1 MARASIV
8 GAGMTKFAI
17 HDTTLQELFAEAA
30 FDAIDDAG
38 IAHDEI
44 DGFYL
49 GNTMGGMTEHSI
61 HLAPAV
67 AAHIGLSGIPCQRF
81 EDACATSSNA
91 FKHAVQAV
99 ESGIHDVVLAGGV
112 ERCSRSTGIET
123 PGMTRIFDSVV
134 HKQTEQ
140 PAGMTA
146 PAFFALLTK
155 RHMHQHGTTRDQ
167 LAEIAVKNH
176 YHGGLNPRAQFG
188 EAITVD
194 DVLESPMV
202 ADPFRLYDCCPFSDG
217 ASAVLVTSE
226 EAAESF
232 NGSAVEVCGI
242 GHSTDTVPIADNP
255 VPHATNAARRAARAA
270 YMQADIGPKDVDF
283 AEVHDCFTG
292 EEIMAV
298 EALGLYDDG
307 EGGPAA
313 EAGDFYIDGAM
324 PINPS
329 GGLKAK
335 GHPLGATGTAQL
347 VELVDHL
354 RGNAGDRQVEGA
366 TTGVAHNL
374 GGDASTTMVTV
385 LEAGA

>member
-30 FDAIDDAG
+30 FAAIDDAG
-38 IAHDEI
+38 VSTDEI
-44 DGFYL
+44 DGLYL

-61 HLAPAV
+61 HLAPAI
-67 AAHIGLSGIPCQRF
+67 ASHIGLSGIPCQRF

-99 ESGIHDVVLAGGV
+99 ESGRHDVVIAGGV
-112 ERCSRSTGIET
+112 ERCSRSTGIDT

-146 PAFFALLTK
+146 PGFFALLTK
-155 RHMHQHGTTRDQ
+155 RHMHEHGTTREQ

-176 YHGGLNPRAQFG
+176 YHGSLNPRAQFG
-188 EAITVD
+188 DEITID

-217 ASAVLVTSE
+217 ASAVIVASE
-226 EAAESF
+226 DAVGSFDGEAVDVA
-232 NGSAVEVCGI
+232 GI
-242 GHSTDTVPIADNP
+242 GHSTDTVPIADNSA
-255 VPHATNAARRAARAA
+255 PHRTEAARRAARAA
-270 YMQADIGPKDVDF
+270 YEQAGIGPAEVDF

-292 EEIMAV
+292 EEVMAV
-298 EALGLYDDG
+298 EALGLYEDG
-307 EGGPAA
+307 DGGPAA
-313 EAGDFYIDGAM
+313 AAGDFYIDGAM

-347 VELVDHL
+347 VELTDHL
-354 RGNAGDRQVEGA
+354 RGDAGDRQVEGA
-366 TTGVAHNL
+366 STGVAHNL

>member
-30 FDAIDDAG
+30 FGAIDDAG
-38 IAHDEI
+38 IASDEI
-44 DGFYL
+44 DALYL

-61 HLAPAV
+61 HLAPAI
-67 AAHIGLSGIPCQRF
+67 ASHIGLSGIPCQRF

-99 ESGIHDVVLAGGV
+99 ESGRHEVVIAGGV
-112 ERCSRSTGIET
+112 ERCSRSTGIDT

-146 PAFFALLTK
+146 PGFFALLTK
-155 RHMHQHGTTRDQ
+155 RHMHEHGTTREQ

-176 YHGGLNPRAQFG
+176 HHGSLNPRAQFG
-188 EAITVD
+188 DEISID

-217 ASAVLVTSE
+217 ASAVIVASQD
-226 EAAESF
+226 AADSFDGESVDV
-232 NGSAVEVCGI
+232 AGI

-255 VPHATNAARRAARAA
+255 VPHKTNAARRAAEEA
-270 YMQADIGPKDVDF
+270 YDQAGIGPADVDF

-298 EALGLYDDG
+298 EALGLYADG
-307 EGGPAA
+307 GGGPAA
-313 EAGDFYIDGAM
+313 AAGDFYIDGAM

-347 VELVDHL
+347 VELTDHL
-354 RGNAGDRQVEGA
+354 RGDAGDRQVENA